1 MSRQIIGRGT
11 WLDLVAQRVLERE
24 DQLGRKPTVIR
35 TESGLGASGIPH
47 VGSLGDGVRSYAI
60 KLAIESLGRK
70 AEYIAFSD
78 DMDGLRKVPTGMP
91 ASLATYLSYPVTSIP
106 DPFNCHGSYGDHMS
120 SLLREALDRCGV
132 EYTFLSATKA
142 YREGLYNN
150 QILKILENADRVA
163 KIIKEELGQE
173 KYTEVLPYFPICGG
187 CGRIYTTRAYKY
199 LPEEHKV
206 LYSCEGQ
213 VEIRGQELEGC
224 GFRGEV
230 DVLSGLGKLSWKSEF
245 AARWEALE
253 INFEAYGK
261 DIMDSV
267 RVNDRICQDVLGYAP
282 PYHIRYEMFLDKSGK
297 KISKSVGNILTPQ
310 IWLRYASPE
319 SLILLML
326 KRIVGAR
333 TLSVDD
339 IPTYMTEL
347 DKLEDIYFGKKVVED
362 KNELVGLKGLYEYVW
377 RLRPPER
384 PDAHIPYNLLVYLA
398 KIAPKGKENEYA
410 LSKLEEYGY
419 LRGDRQQDI
428 DARLRYARNWAEDFT
443 EITEHI
449 PTLSGPEA
457 NAVRELLGI
466 IRGPTSVDALQNSI
480 FEVAKKN
487 GIDPPEFFRMLYG
500 MLLGSPRGPRLGP
513 YIEAMGRENVAD
525 ALERAVTSASTDQS
539 GDTPKTT

>member
-47 VGSLGDGVRSYAI
+47 VGSLGDGIRSYAI

-419 LRGDRQQDI
+419 LRGDQQQDI
-428 DARLRYARNWAEDFT
+428 DARLRYARNWAEDFA

-457 NAVRELLGI
+457 NALRELIGI

>member
-230 DVLSGLGKLSWKSEF
+230 DVLSGRGKLSWKSEF
-245 AARWEALE
+245 AARWEALG

-419 LRGDRQQDI
+419 LRGDQQQDI

-457 NAVRELLGI
+457 NALRELIGI

-513 YIEAMGRENVAD
+513 YIEAMGRENVAE

>member
-47 VGSLGDGVRSYAI
+47 VGSLGDGIRSYAI

-419 LRGDRQQDI
+419 LRGDQQQDI
-428 DARLRYARNWAEDFT
+428 DARLRYARNWAEDFA

-457 NAVRELLGI
+457 NALRELIGI

-539 GDTPKTT
+539 REIPKTT

>member
-419 LRGDRQQDI
+419 LRGDQQQDI
-428 DARLRYARNWAEDFT
+428 DARLRYARNWAEDYT

>member
-419 LRGDRQQDI
+419 LRGDQQQDI

-487 GIDPPEFFRMLYG
+487 GIDPPEFFKMLYG
-500 MLLGSPRGPRLGP
+500 ILLGSPRGPRLGP

-539 GDTPKTT
+539 REIPKTT

>member
-91 ASLATYLSYPVTSIP
+91 ASLATYLCYPVTSIP